1 MTQIKVGLYEL
12 ICTVFVETNWAY
24 GSKVYP
30 MGSSPRGL
38 RRIPS
43 RHRCKNKK
51 VRGVRGGLPMCWI
64 HVKQFD
70 NQETKPNGA

>member
-1 MTQIKVGLYEL
+1 MTQIKVGLDEL
-12 ICTVFVETNWAY
+12 ICTVFVETNWTY
-24 GSKVYP
+24 GPKGYP
-30 MGSSPRGL
+30 MVSS
-38 RRIPS
+38 
-43 RHRCKNKK
+43 HRCKNKK